1 MSFQAPVLTRY
12 RQRAVTTR
20 ARLIERP
27 DIDDTR
33 TGTYVPNDGIG
44 ERNQAKRT
52 GTWRRMN
59 MLRFSESKTLNSVM
73 ISQM

>member
-1 MSFQAPVLTRY
+1 MSFQPPVHEVSAAGTDDEGSPDRTPG
-12 RQRAVTTR
+12 QRR
-20 ARLIERP
+20 RP
-27 DIDDTR
+27 AGTCVSGDD
-33 TGTYVPNDGIG
+33 IG

>member
-1 MSFQAPVLTRY
+1 MLSSRHRPRCRFRHRCTRY
-12 RQRAVTTR
+12 RQRAGMCV
-20 ARLIERP
+20 LGV
-27 DIDDTR
+27 D
-33 TGTYVPNDGIG
+33 IG